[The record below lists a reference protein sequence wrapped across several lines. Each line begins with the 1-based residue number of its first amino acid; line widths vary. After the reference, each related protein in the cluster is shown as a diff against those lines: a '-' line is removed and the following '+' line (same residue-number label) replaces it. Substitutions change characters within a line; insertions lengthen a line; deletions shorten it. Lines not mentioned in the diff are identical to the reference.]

1 MATLNQVQL
10 IGYVGNDPK
19 ILPTRNGKDMA
30 SFSLGTTDREIKRQ
44 DGTTIPAKTEWH
56 EITVFG
62 NAVKFIADYI
72 RKGSQLFV
80 QGALR
85 YRTYN
90 KQDGS
95 KGYATEIVAD
105 TVQLLDRKADKGNA
119 NIGNPAS
126 TANDNDFP
134 F

>member
-19 ILPTRNGKDMA
+19 IIPTRNGKDMA

-56 EITVFG
+56 EVTVFG
-62 NAVKFIADYI
+62 NSAKFVADYI
-72 RKGSQLFV
+72 RKGAQLFI
-80 QGALR
+80 QGAIH

-95 KGYATEIVAD
+95 KGYATEIVVD
-105 TVQLLDRKADKGNA
+105 TVQLLDRKSGSSNA
-119 NIGNPAS
+119 NTNNSAPSAI
-126 TANDNDFP
+126 DNDFP